1 MKYLIFALSLAVLIL
16 SGCIG
21 NSLNS
26 AEPDYMKSVS
36 AIKDGNGLQI
46 YYILADKEG
55 AMTTSDGKLLLQIT
69 QAGRTLFMSNLV
81 NVTKSQFQERKVG
94 MGNFEHEVI
103 MHYVGR
109 IPYESMRRFPESGL
123 GKVEV
128 MFQTPTGENLTG
140 DASVFF

>member
-1 MKYLIFALSLAVLIL
+1 MKYLGVLLLVAAVFLC
-16 SGCIG
+16 GCIG
-21 NSLNS
+21 NSLNE
-26 AEPDYMKSVS
+26 AEPDYVKSVS
-36 AIKDGNGLQI
+36 AIKEGDGLQI
-46 YYILADKEG
+46 YYILSDKDG

-69 QAGRTLFMSNLV
+69 QGGRTLFKSNLV

-109 IPYESMRRFPESGL
+109 ISYENMRRAPESGL